1 MDGGDIVVSLI
12 TAGIPSAAT
21 VVVAFFQSRTMNKH
35 AARQSILQLIMED
48 HLAVQEGKLPTNY
61 QSVLHE
67 YDIYKKNGGNSYCA
81 KKVEEYISWY
91 ASIEDIWKNGKT
103 SQDTKGSTK

>member
-67 YDIYKKNGGNSYCA
+67 YDVYKKNGGNSYVEA
-81 KKVEEYISWY
+81 KVSEY
-91 ASIEDIWKNGKT
+91 KT
-103 SQDTKGSTK
+103 WFDEIQKQMKK

>member
-1 MDGGDIVVSLI
+1 MEGGDIVGSLI
-12 TAGIPSAAT
+12 AAGIPSAAT

-67 YDIYKKNGGNSYCA
+67 YDVYKKNGGNSYVEA
-81 KKVEEYISWY
+81 KVNEYKTWFD
-91 ASIEDIWKNGKT
+91 EVQKNMK
-103 SQDTKGSTK
+103 K

>member
-1 MDGGDIVVSLI
+1 MEGGDIVVSLI

-21 VVVAFFQSRTMNKH
+21 VVVAFLQSRTMNKH

-67 YDIYKKNGGNSYCA
+67 YDIYKKNGGNSYVESKVDEYKIWFDDIQKRM
-81 KKVEEYISWY
+81 KK
-91 ASIEDIWKNGKT
+91 
-103 SQDTKGSTK
+103 

>member
-1 MDGGDIVVSLI
+1 MEGGDIVVSLI

-67 YDIYKKNGGNSYCA
+67 YDIYKKNGGNSYVEA
-81 KKVEEYISWY
+81 KVNEYKTWFD
-91 ASIEDIWKNGKT
+91 EVQKNMK
-103 SQDTKGSTK
+103 K

>member
-1 MDGGDIVVSLI
+1 MEGSDVVVSLI

-48 HLAVQEGKLPTNY
+48 HMAVQEGKLPTNY

-67 YDIYKKNGGNSYCA
+67 YDVYKKNGGNSYVEA
-81 KKVEEYISWY
+81 KVNEYKTWFEEIQ
-91 ASIEDIWKNGKT
+91 KT
-103 SQDTKGSTK
+103 MKK

>member
-1 MDGGDIVVSLI
+1 MEGGDIVVSLI

-67 YDIYKKNGGNSYCA
+67 YDIYKKNGGNSYCSR
-81 KKVEEYISWY
+81 KVEEYKEWY
-91 ASIEDIWKNGKT
+91 AKLEEGWKNGETFLGSKAH
-103 SQDTKGSTK
+103 TK

>member
-1 MDGGDIVVSLI
+1 MEGGDIIVSLI

-48 HLAVQEGKLPTNY
+48 HLAVQENKLPTNY
-61 QSVLHE
+61 QSVLQE
-67 YDIYKKNGGNSYCA
+67 YDIYKKNGGNSYVESKVSEYKVWFDKIQKQM
-81 KKVEEYISWY
+81 KK
-91 ASIEDIWKNGKT
+91 
-103 SQDTKGSTK
+103 

>member
-1 MDGGDIVVSLI
+1 MGSGDVVVSLI

-67 YDIYKKNGGNSYCA
+67 YDIYKKNGGNSYIESKVSEYKIWFEEIQKQM
-81 KKVEEYISWY
+81 KK
-91 ASIEDIWKNGKT
+91 
-103 SQDTKGSTK
+103 

>member
-1 MDGGDIVVSLI
+1 MEGGDIVVSLI

-67 YDIYKKNGGNSYCA
+67 YDIYKKNGGNSYVESKVNEYKTWFDEVQKNM
-81 KKVEEYISWY
+81 KK
-91 ASIEDIWKNGKT
+91 
-103 SQDTKGSTK
+103 

>member
-1 MDGGDIVVSLI
+1 MENVNIVASLI
-12 TAGIPSAAT
+12 TVGIPSATT
-21 VVVAFFQSRTMNKH
+21 VVVACLQSRTMNKH

-67 YDIYKKNGGNSYCA
+67 YDIYTKAGGNSYVSQ
-81 KKVEEYISWY
+81 KVEEYKIWF
-91 ASIEDIWKNGKT
+91 EDIQKKMNK
-103 SQDTKGSTK
+103 

>member
-1 MDGGDIVVSLI
+1 MEGGDIVVSLI

-67 YDIYKKNGGNSYCA
+67 YDVYKKNGGNSYVEA
-81 KKVEEYISWY
+81 KVSEY
-91 ASIEDIWKNGKT
+91 KT
-103 SQDTKGSTK
+103 WFDEIQKKMKK

>member
-1 MDGGDIVVSLI
+1 MEGGDIIVSLI

-67 YDIYKKNGGNSYCA
+67 YDIYTKSGGNSYVSQ
-81 KKVEEYISWY
+81 KVEEYK
-91 ASIEDIWKNGKT
+91 IWFEEIQKQMK
-103 SQDTKGSTK
+103 K

>member
-35 AARQSILQLIMED
+35 AARQDILNLITED
-48 HLAVQEGKLPTNY
+48 YVAYSLMNRMPANKRRILDEFDT
-61 QSVLHE
+61 
-67 YDIYKKNGGNSYCA
+67 YKKNSGNSYLHE
-81 KKVEEYISWY
+81 KIEEYLAWY
-91 ASIEDIWKNGKT
+91 KTINDDITKNICKKNGEK
-103 SQDTKGSTK
+103 